1 MSSGLSLL
9 STSGR
14 SKSEAFNLKDIEVLV
29 DSKEQHWFKRAHI
42 GQYLAIARI
51 ITSTTKLAEKDMKS
65 RAFLQ
70 VEGRGRGV
78 RTTGSPRE
86 DTQVP
91 NMFVSIT
98 GALYLITNSR
108 KDKGKVLKE
117 NILRDII
124 LRGLMQGLPKYK
136 KSITQLQQII
146 HERDN
151 RIQAIQYKN
160 VGLQGEIRAKDL
172 QIANL
177 E

>member
-1 MSSGLSLL
+1 MSFGLSLL

-14 SKSEAFNLKDIEVLV
+14 SKSEKFNLKDIEVLV
-29 DSKEQHWFKRAHI
+29 DGKEQHWFKRAHI

-78 RTTGSPRE
+78 RTTE
-86 DTQVP
+86 VP